1 MVTRQQ
7 PGAQAVTRA
16 LRVLKAF
23 SDTQPSLSLTA
34 LAEAVRLNR
43 TTTYRLATALEQA
56 GLITRD
62 GATEAYQLGPEA
74 IALGG
79 RALRANPLTTLARP
93 ELERLS
99 QASGETATLE
109 VPVAGD
115 MLIVGE
121 VIGTRLLG
129 AAPSLGTRWPM
140 IATSTGKAILA
151 ALPNDACPPGP
162 YRTFTAHTL
171 AGPDALRRALA
182 TIRRQGY
189 AVNRDELELGFTAVG
204 VAVHDH
210 AGQPVA
216 ALSLGGPTVRMT
228 RARVRELAPVVSEAA
243 RRVSQALGADTGQP
257 RRAVTRRRGPHPRF
271 SDA

>member
-1 MVTRQQ
+1 M
-7 PGAQAVTRA
+7 TRA
-16 LRVLKAF
+16 LSVLKAF
-23 SDTQPSLSLTA
+23 SDQRPSLSLAA
-34 LAEAVRLNR
+34 LAGIVRLNR

-56 GLITRD
+56 GLIVRD
-62 GATEAYQLGPEA
+62 AATDAYQLGPES

-79 RALRANPLTTLARP
+79 RALRANPLTALARP

-109 VPVAGD
+109 VPAGDD

-140 IATSTGKAILA
+140 HATSTGKAILA
-151 ALPNDACPPGP
+151 ARSDDAWRPGP
-162 YRTFTAHTL
+162 YRQLTGQTVRGA
-171 AGPDALRRALA
+171 DALRRAL
-182 TIRRQGY
+182 TTVRNLGY

-204 VAVHDH
+204 AAIRDYGGH
-210 AGQPVA
+210 PVA

-228 RARVRELAPVVSEAA
+228 RARIRALASTLVESAL
-243 RRVSQALGADTGQP
+243 RISRALGYG
-257 RRAVTRRRGPHPRF
+257 
-271 SDA
+271 S

>member
-1 MVTRQQ
+1 LLT
-7 PGAQAVTRA
+7 
-16 LRVLKAF
+16 AF
-23 SDTQPSLSLTA
+23 TDTQPSLSLAA

-79 RALRANPLTTLARP
+79 RALRANPLTALARP

-99 QASGETATLE
+99 QVSGETATLE

-151 ALPNDACPPGP
+151 SLPDDACPPSP
-162 YRTFTAHTL
+162 YRAFTAHTL
-171 AGPDALRRALA
+171 AGPGPLRRALA

-189 AVNRDELELGFTAVG
+189 AVNRDELELGFTALG

-228 RARVRELAPVVSEAA
+228 RVRIRELAPAVSEAA
-243 RRVSQALGADTGQP
+243 GRVSRALGAYTGE
-257 RRAVTRRRGPHPRF
+257 RGRGVTSHRGSHTRL
-271 SDA
+271 SNA